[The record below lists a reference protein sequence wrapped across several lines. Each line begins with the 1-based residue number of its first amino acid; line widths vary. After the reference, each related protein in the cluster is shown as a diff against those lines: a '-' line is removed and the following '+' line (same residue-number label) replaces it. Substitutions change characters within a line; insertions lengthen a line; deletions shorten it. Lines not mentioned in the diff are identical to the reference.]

1 MTVKE
6 ENKLEKCHFLLEIG
20 VEEIP
25 SALIEGIA
33 DYIEDEIKKVLLENK
48 LSFKESIKLNSPRRL
63 FFEIKELD
71 SASADEELILR
82 GPPEKIAVK
91 EKDGEKKFTLAALGF
106 AKKNELTEKDLE
118 IKDGYVYAS
127 TVKKGKATKEILEDK
142 IAGIIKKTPGKRFM
156 RWADTDAKFTRPIE
170 WINASLL
177 NANSLEKELVEISFE
192 DIKSSDLSFG
202 HRVYGKNS
210 FQISNQKNYLA
221 KLAEENIILDPQER
235 KNYIRKASSELAET
249 VKGVPLIDYDL
260 LDEICGLVES
270 PKAIL
275 CEFSKDYLEVPG
287 LVLSTVMKVHQRY
300 IPVASETN
308 HDELLPYFIVISNNP
323 EASAEENI
331 KKGNEKVIIPRFEDA
346 MFFLK
351 EDNKIKLENRLERLK
366 KINFQVSNIYEKALR
381 LERIVGFIIDEL
393 KTKEQKFE
401 INDQFIEKTK
411 AAAKLCKCDLETQ
424 LVFEFTELQGEIG
437 GIYAERQSYDTDIA
451 KAISEHYKPRFAGDE
466 EPETV
471 AGKIVSI
478 ADKLDNLIAN
488 FAIGKV
494 PKGSADPFALR
505 RQANGLM
512 GIIVH
517 AQLNLNL
524 ENLIKTI
531 IHSEAV
537 YLESNKELFISE
549 QNKKDGKNKKIK
561 ELSTESLSDI
571 TIKFLEQRLEFV
583 FAIYHSKQHINKA
596 VIETKSPLS
605 KLQFMHKSIH
615 LLSGLEDNQAYVSFT
630 QAAARLAS
638 MSNSFKDFNAKELN
652 IDESLIKDESE
663 QGLKDL
669 TDKLSKALVNEY
681 KLEINFTEDDLLE
694 SVPVINKFFD
704 NVLVND
710 ENGAIKKNRQNLVY
724 NLNSL
729 FANIADF
736 SQLKNN

>member
-33 DYIEDEIKKVLLENK
+33 DYIEDEIKKVLQENK

-63 FFEIKELD
+63 FFEVKELD

-82 GPPEKIAVK
+82 GPPEKIAVE
-91 EKDGEKKFTLAALGF
+91 EKDGEKKFTQAALGF
-106 AKKNELTEKDLE
+106 AKKNDLAEKDLE

-127 TVKKGKATKEILEDK
+127 TIRKGKASKEILEAE
-142 IAGIIKKTPGKRFM
+142 IPEIIKKTPGKRFM

-170 WINASLL
+170 WINASLI
-177 NANSLEKELVEISFE
+177 NAKSLKKELVEISFE

-202 HRVYGKNS
+202 HRIYGKNS
-210 FQISNQKNYLA
+210 FQVSDQKDYLA
-221 KLAEENIILDPQER
+221 KLAEESIILDPQER
-235 KNYIRKASSELAET
+235 KNYIRKASTQLAET
-249 VKGVPLIDYDL
+249 VKGVPLIDADL

-300 IPVASETN
+300 IPVASEDN
-308 HDELLPYFIVISNNP
+308 HEELLPYFIVISNNP

-351 EDNKIKLENRLERLK
+351 EDNKIKLDERLSRLE
-366 KINFQVSNIYEKALR
+366 KINFQVGNMKEKAYR
-381 LERIVGFIIDEL
+381 LEKLAEIFITEL
-393 KTKEQKFE
+393 KSKEQKVEIDQSFE
-401 INDQFIEKTK
+401 NSCKQ
-411 AAAKLCKCDLETQ
+411 AAKLAKCDLDTQ

-437 GIYAERQSYDTDIA
+437 GIYAARQSYPSDVA
-451 KAISEHYKPRFAGDE
+451 KAISEHYRPRFANDE
-466 EPETV
+466 EPESL
-471 AGKIVSI
+471 AGKVIAIV
-478 ADKLDNLIAN
+478 DKLDNLIAN

-505 RQANGLM
+505 RQANGLL

-517 AQLNLNL
+517 SQLNIDL

-531 IHSEAV
+531 IHSNPIYVETN
-537 YLESNKELFISE
+537 NKIADEGKEKKFKKLTTEDLCETTIS
-549 QNKKDGKNKKIK
+549 
-561 ELSTESLSDI
+561 
-571 TIKFLEQRLEFV
+571 FLEQRLDFV
-583 FAIYHSKQHINKA
+583 FAIYHSKSHINKA
-596 VIETKSPLS
+596 VIETNSPLK
-605 KLQFMHKSIH
+605 KLQFMHNSIH
-615 LLSGLEDNQAYVSFT
+615 LLSGFEENSDYANFT

-638 MSNSFKDFNAKELN
+638 MTASFKDFSEEDLSIN
-652 IDESLIKDESE
+652 DSLLKDESE
-663 QGLKDL
+663 TELKKL
-669 TDKLSKALVNEY
+669 TDKLSKILVNDY
-681 KLEINFTEDDLLE
+681 KLEISFSEKDLTGAIAT
-694 SVPVINKFFD
+694 INKFFD

-710 ENGAIKKNRQNLVY
+710 EDAAIKKNRQNLVY
-724 NLNSL
+724 NLNKL
-729 FANIADF
+729 FAEIADF
-736 SQLKNN
+736 GQLKNI